1 MHRYFNGI
9 TIQMPQ
15 LRKFFLSKPETDGS
29 EAPDESWRISRAGK
43 LFRLLTAF
51 AGGAL
56 YAAALPP
63 FNLEPLVF
71 ASVFLLYLVA
81 AESHWRFAALAG
93 WVWGLGWSLFAY
105 QFLREIDPAV
115 PYLLAP
121 VISVWPA
128 VWAGLIPFLKRNT
141 LYPLA
146 AELGG
151 FEERE
156 KFLQSSAAFGRW
168 LCFAVGSA
176 ALFTL
181 LEWTRSRL
189 FNWNDLAVTQ
199 YRNLALIQ
207 LAAFT
212 GSYGINFL
220 IALAGG
226 ALYAACRT
234 GFRRPGLRVLLAAV
248 LTLTLAMLGGLIRL
262 DREKPVKPNWFPAVI
277 QGDISQRRNANTNQ
291 AQEALEIYLQLSRD
305 ALAGKPKPE
314 ILLWPE
320 SAVPV
325 PYRSTHSVSFLFR
338 IGLQNLILQSGVPML
353 IGAIDFEDKRPGSAT
368 PPGMTNSALFFN
380 HRGRLRRKYDKIHR
394 VPYGEYIPFRR
405 CLPGFIVRMIDMN
418 RDLVPGADYNPIEVR
433 SDVRAGTAI
442 CYEGVF
448 GYLTREFARR
458 GANVLVVLSN
468 DAWYPKSSEP
478 EQHLANATLRA
489 VETGLPMVRCGNNG
503 GSLVVTPYGR
513 ITQVLTVDGPE
524 QRPELRRGRGV
535 KTLAVGVEPNPAY
548 TFYVRHSEWFIAV
561 LAAVEAVFW
570 LAAFAGFKKRKQA
583 LLDAIRR
590 PGAGS

>member
-1 MHRYFNGI
+1 
-9 TIQMPQ
+9 MPQ

-226 ALYAACRT
+226 ALYAAC
-234 GFRRPGLRVLLAAV
+234 G
-248 LTLTLAMLGGLIRL
+248 
-262 DREKPVKPNWFPAVI
+262 PA
-277 QGDISQRRNANTNQ
+277 
-291 AQEALEIYLQLSRD
+291 
-305 ALAGKPKPE
+305 
-314 ILLWPE
+314 
-320 SAVPV
+320 
-325 PYRSTHSVSFLFR
+325 
-338 IGLQNLILQSGVPML
+338 SG
-353 IGAIDFEDKRPGSAT
+353 
-368 PPGMTNSALFFN
+368 
-380 HRGRLRRKYDKIHR
+380 
-394 VPYGEYIPFRR
+394 
-405 CLPGFIVRMIDMN
+405 
-418 RDLVPGADYNPIEVR
+418 
-433 SDVRAGTAI
+433 
-442 CYEGVF
+442 
-448 GYLTREFARR
+448 
-458 GANVLVVLSN
+458 
-468 DAWYPKSSEP
+468 
-478 EQHLANATLRA
+478 
-489 VETGLPMVRCGNNG
+489 
-503 GSLVVTPYGR
+503 
-513 ITQVLTVDGPE
+513 
-524 QRPELRRGRGV
+524 GRGC
-535 KTLAVGVEPNPAY
+535 ACCWP
-548 TFYVRHSEWFIAV
+548 RC
-561 LAAVEAVFW
+561 
-570 LAAFAGFKKRKQA
+570 
-583 LLDAIRR
+583 
-590 PGAGS
+590 